1 MKTLGRMLAKAVQG
15 TKNTAKTTV
24 VTSISAVATAKDTV
38 INAKSDFVAGYKE
51 ESDKE
56 IIVLPE
62 L

>member
-1 MKTLGRMLAKAVQG
+1 MKTLGRMLAKVVQG

-51 ESDKE
+51 ESDEE

>member
-24 VTSISAVATAKDTV
+24 VTSISAVTTAKDTV
-38 INAKSDFVAGYKE
+38 VNAKSDFVAGYKE

>member
-38 INAKSDFVAGYKE
+38 VNAKSDFVAGYKE